1 MDWYSAFR
9 SRSWHGA
16 SCLEA
21 RFSSWHN
28 PLMSETDIMRR
39 IMLGVTGNE
48 VKLFRNNSGAFK
60 DKSGRWTKFGVGIGG
75 SDLIGLKSIVVH
87 PSMIGSRLAVFCAV
101 EVKSETG
108 RMTPEQQHFLDVILA
123 AGGLAG
129 IARSVADA
137 ELILG
142 RLP

>member
-1 MDWYSAFR
+1 
-9 SRSWHGA
+9 
-16 SCLEA
+16 
-21 RFSSWHN
+21 
-28 PLMSETDIMRR
+28 MSETDIMRR